1 MKKTLLKFIPFFV
14 MASFLMTG
22 CQPNTTAST
31 TAAKPTT
38 EVQAKAPSKK
48 PTGPVYKGKVVGKS
62 NKAKQIS
69 ISVGKGK
76 AAKTIMV
83 SFDEQTKG
91 IKHAAKGHGA
101 IIAYEL
107 RDGVPFATVIKP
119 KLAKLPAGV
128 TIITPQEMEALIS
141 NDKDFLLVDSRPAKR
156 YSASHLPGAIS
167 IPVCEMQELLQNLP
181 KEKDKLLVFYCGG
194 PT

>member
-1 MKKTLLKFIPFFV
+1 MKTNSLKFIPFFI
-14 MASFLMTG
+14 MASFMMTG
-22 CQPNTTAST
+22 CNQDTSATA
-31 TAAKPTT
+31 TAAKPAVT
-38 EVQAKAPSKK
+38 AKIKK

-83 SFDEQTKG
+83 SFDEQTIG
-91 IKHAAKGHGA
+91 IEHAAKGHGA
-101 IIAYEL
+101 IIAYEM
-107 RDGVPFATVIKP
+107 RDGLPFATVIQP
-119 KLAKLPAGV
+119 KLAKLPQGV
-128 TIITPQEMEALIS
+128 TVINPADVDTLIKG
-141 NDKDFLLVDSRPAKR
+141 NTDFLLIDSRPAKR
-156 YSASHLPGAIS
+156 YSASHLPGAVS

-181 KEKDKLLVFYCGG
+181 KDKDKLLIFYCGG